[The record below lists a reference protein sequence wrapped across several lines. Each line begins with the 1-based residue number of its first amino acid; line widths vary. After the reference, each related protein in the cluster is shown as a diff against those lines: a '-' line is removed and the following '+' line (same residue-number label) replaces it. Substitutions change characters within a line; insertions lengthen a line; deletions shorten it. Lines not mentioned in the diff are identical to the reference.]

1 MIELLL
7 GPFDLDRSVSRR
19 LDVVLGAFRPGE
31 IPLRERS
38 VRLATALGIDKLDA
52 MIIVLTIDEV
62 VDPCV
67 FPRVKYGNTELLSF
81 YKGCAEQDIDMDVE
95 CIIGI
100 TRSGCAF
107 GCGGNLFPVDD
118 SQEALENFDAR
129 VRASTR
135 GDQVRESSYHFCS
148 WSIRVAIIAFP
159 LLLTPGNSFVCPGL
173 DAWNAN
179 VLYEKGGL
187 HLLRIFSSL
196 PRMRRRAPL
205 RSRYEIRRRWQGPQ
219 LSCL

>member
-1 MIELLL
+1 MDSKPKRVNGKFVGDLLTKGSACRMIEELL

-148 WSIRVAIIAFP
+148 WS
-159 LLLTPGNSFVCPGL
+159 NSGC
-173 DAWNAN
+173 N
-179 VLYEKGGL
+179 Y
-187 HLLRIFSSL
+187 RFSTTAY
-196 PRMRRRAPL
+196 PR
-205 RSRYEIRRRWQGPQ
+205 
-219 LSCL
+219 